1 MFINSDHKILAQEE
15 IIEKLR
21 LEIVWLTKER
31 DNLILWNTE
40 LMRWKSEINNIKES
54 TSQELYTI
62 ESILEETKK
71 ALDKNSVHF
80 YKITDKQKEKLQEL
94 STAIQERLDELAIQE
109 GKELIDID
117 SENQKIKKELTK
129 AKKEL
134 KAMIDDANSLKD
146 ERIVFNKEKEDTRK
160 ELDEERQ
167 RYIDYMNNLVI
178 RERDIEILENRLFTK
193 KKEYENFS
201 Y

>member
-31 DNLILWNTE
+31 DSLLLWNTE

-54 TSQELYTI
+54 KEKELYTI

-94 STAIQERLDELAIQE
+94 NTAIQERLDELSIQE

-134 KAMIDDANSLKD
+134 KAMIDDIQSLKD
-146 ERIVFNKEKEDTRK
+146 ERIAFEKEKNDIMAA
-160 ELDEERQ
+160 LDQERN
-167 RYIDYMNNLVI
+167 RCIDYMNNLVI
-178 RERDIEILENRLFTK
+178 RERDVEILEKR
-193 KKEYENFS
+193 FS
-201 Y
+201 KNN